1 MNKQLDFTELS
12 ITQRESSTSTHD
24 IKFLKTK
31 IWHFFQK
38 KYKRIFKKQESLYN
52 NEKIQDT
59 HSDTESDRT
68 DNEKKH
74 HSNRRNSNSSRSS
87 DKSSRITNYD
97 KRDSSLDIIRNDENN
112 YEIVLP
118 YQRIVKK

>member
-1 MNKQLDFTELS
+1 MHKQLDFTELS
-12 ITQRESSTSTHD
+12 ITQQEVSNTQDS
-24 IKFLKTK
+24 KFLKTK

-52 NEKIQDT
+52 NEKIEDT

-68 DNEKKH
+68 DNEKNRR
-74 HSNRRNSNSSRSS
+74 SNRRNSNSSRSS
-87 DKSSRITNYD
+87 DKTTITNYD

-112 YEIVLP
+112 YEVVLP
-118 YQRIVKK
+118 YQRIVK

>member
-12 ITQRESSTSTHD
+12 FTQQKASNTQD

-52 NEKIQDT
+52 NEKIEDT

-87 DKSSRITNYD
+87 DKTTTTNYD

-118 YQRIVKK
+118 YQRIVK

>member
-12 ITQRESSTSTHD
+12 INKQIAYNTQD
-24 IKFLKTK
+24 INFLKTK
-31 IWHFFQK
+31 IWHCFQK

-52 NEKIQDT
+52 NEKIEDT

-68 DNEKKH
+68 DNEKKRR
-74 HSNRRNSNSSRSS
+74 SNRRKSNSSRSS
-87 DKSSRITNYD
+87 DKTTISNYD

-112 YEIVLP
+112 YEVVLP
-118 YQRIVKK
+118 YQRIVK

>member
-1 MNKQLDFTELS
+1 MNKQQKAS
-12 ITQRESSTSTHD
+12 NSTQDS
-24 IKFLKTK
+24 KFLKTK

-52 NEKIQDT
+52 NEKIEDT

-87 DKSSRITNYD
+87 DKSTTTNYA

-118 YQRIVKK
+118 YQRIVK

>member
-12 ITQRESSTSTHD
+12 ITQQKASNSTQD

-52 NEKIQDT
+52 NEKIEDT

-87 DKSSRITNYD
+87 DKSTISNYD

>member
-12 ITQRESSTSTHD
+12 ITQQKASNSTQD

-52 NEKIQDT
+52 NEKIEDT

-68 DNEKKH
+68 DNEKNRR
-74 HSNRRNSNSSRSS
+74 SNRRNSNSSRSS
-87 DKSSRITNYD
+87 DKTTITNYD

-118 YQRIVKK
+118 YQRIVK

>member
-1 MNKQLDFTELS
+1 MNKQQKAS
-12 ITQRESSTSTHD
+12 NSTQNS
-24 IKFLKTK
+24 KFLKIK

-52 NEKIQDT
+52 NEKIEDT

-68 DNEKKH
+68 DNEKKRR
-74 HSNRRNSNSSRSS
+74 SNRRNSNSLRSS
-87 DKSSRITNYD
+87 DKSTTTITNYD

-118 YQRIVKK
+118 YQRIVK

>member
-12 ITQRESSTSTHD
+12 ITQQKASNTQD

-52 NEKIQDT
+52 NEKIEDT

-68 DNEKKH
+68 DNEKNRR
-74 HSNRRNSNSSRSS
+74 SNRRNSNSSRSS
-87 DKSSRITNYD
+87 DKTTTTNYD

-118 YQRIVKK
+118 YQRIVK

>member
-1 MNKQLDFTELS
+1 MNKQLDFTALS
-12 ITQRESSTSTHD
+12 ITQQKASNSTQNS
-24 IKFLKTK
+24 KFLKTK

-52 NEKIQDT
+52 NEKIEDT

-68 DNEKKH
+68 DNEKKRR
-74 HSNRRNSNSSRSS
+74 SNRRNSNSVRSS
-87 DKSSRITNYD
+87 DKSTITNYD

-118 YQRIVKK
+118 YQRIVK

>member
-12 ITQRESSTSTHD
+12 INKQIAYNTQD
-24 IKFLKTK
+24 INFLKTK
-31 IWHFFQK
+31 IWHCFQK

-52 NEKIQDT
+52 NEKIENT

-68 DNEKKH
+68 DNEKKRR
-74 HSNRRNSNSSRSS
+74 SNRRKSNSSRSS
-87 DKSSRITNYD
+87 DKTTISNYD

-112 YEIVLP
+112 YEVVLP
-118 YQRIVKK
+118 YQRIVK

>member
-12 ITQRESSTSTHD
+12 ITPQKASNTQDS
-24 IKFLKTK
+24 KFLKTK

-52 NEKIQDT
+52 NEKIEDT

-87 DKSSRITNYD
+87 DKSTISNYD

-118 YQRIVKK
+118 YQRIVK

>member
-12 ITQRESSTSTHD
+12 ITQQKASNTQD

-52 NEKIQDT
+52 NEKIEDT

-87 DKSSRITNYD
+87 DKTTTTNYD

>member
-12 ITQRESSTSTHD
+12 ITPQKASNSTQNS
-24 IKFLKTK
+24 KFLKTK

-52 NEKIQDT
+52 NEKIEDT

-68 DNEKKH
+68 DNEKKRC
-74 HSNRRNSNSSRSS
+74 SNRRKSNSSRSS
-87 DKSSRITNYD
+87 DKSTTISNYD

-118 YQRIVKK
+118 YQRIVK

>member
-1 MNKQLDFTELS
+1 MNKQFVFTELS
-12 ITQRESSTSTHD
+12 ITQQKASNSTQNS
-24 IKFLKTK
+24 KFLKTK

-52 NEKIQDT
+52 NEKIEDT

-68 DNEKKH
+68 DNEKKRR
-74 HSNRRNSNSSRSS
+74 SNRRNYNSSRSS
-87 DKSSRITNYD
+87 DKTTITNYD

-118 YQRIVKK
+118 YQRIVK

>member
-12 ITQRESSTSTHD
+12 ITQQETSTSTQD

-52 NEKIQDT
+52 NEKIENT

-68 DNEKKH
+68 DNEKKCR
-74 HSNRRNSNSSRSS
+74 SNRRKSNSLRSS
-87 DKSSRITNYD
+87 DKSTISNYD

-118 YQRIVKK
+118 YQRIVK